1 MPYRSKGYLW
11 CVFCLWVLTSMGC
24 AHTVSES
31 VRQQAV
37 PPVPF
42 TQLRAEPDAYVG
54 RTVIFG
60 GDILSTRNVEQ
71 KTFIEILQ
79 KPLDRSETPQVTD
92 QSGGRFMALCD
103 GYLDPAVYAEGRQ
116 ITVAGR
122 VIGTHTGKVG
132 EIEYVYPLLACLE
145 THLLPR
151 ATAVAGYYYPYPDP
165 WYWYPWYWYRKPFF
179 YHRYPFYYW

>member
-1 MPYRSKGYLW
+1 MPFRSRGYLW
-11 CVFCLWVLTSMGC
+11 CVFCLWVLTGMGC

-31 VRQQAV
+31 VRQQAG

-42 TQLRAEPDAYVG
+42 PQLRADPDAYVG

-151 ATAVAGYYYPYPDP
+151 PTAVADYYYYPDP
-165 WYWYPWYWYRKPFF
+165 WYWYPWSWYRRPFF
-179 YHRYPFYYW
+179 YPRYPFYYW

>member
-1 MPYRSKGYLW
+1 MPYRLPWSLW
-11 CVFCLWVLTSMGC
+11 CVLGLWVLAGLGC
-24 AHTVSES
+24 AHTVSQS

-37 PPVPF
+37 PPVSF
-42 TQLRAEPDAYVG
+42 AQLRADPDAYLG

-79 KPLDRSETPQVTD
+79 KPLDRSEAPQITD
-92 QSGGRFMALCD
+92 QSGGRFMARCD
-103 GYLDPAVYAEGRQ
+103 GYLDPAVYAKDRQ

-151 ATAVAGYYYPYPDP
+151 PTAVAAYPYYPDP
-165 WYWYPWYWYRKPFF
+165 WYWYPWYRYGYPFF
-179 YHRYPFYYW
+179 YYRHPFYW